1 MSVFDRRYEMMPRA
15 ELEQLQLERLQA
27 VLVRLK
33 RNVRRAREKI
43 GDARVESLADLTRL
57 PFTTPEDMAESFPY
71 GMFAFPMR
79 EIIRL
84 HTTVG
89 PQGKPLVMGHTRND
103 LTQWGRLVARQF
115 VASGVTAND
124 VIQMCF
130 GGGVYGSAGY
140 LFGAQVVE
148 ASVIAEDPSHVD
160 YQIAVLQNYRPTVLI
175 TTPTNALELMQVM
188 EQRRLDPQS
197 LHVRTVL
204 LSRPVSQATREQLA
218 AGLFAKVQCNF
229 GLSEVFDPGLCVE
242 CEAGRFHI
250 HEDNFLPEIQP
261 REGGEGGEGG
271 ASASLPSRTSRD
283 GPQQGE
289 LVLTT
294 LCREA
299 MPLLRYRTRVTC
311 ELSREKCSC
320 GRTGAILAPGA
331 RLDQRLCVN
340 ETPLYECQI
349 ANVLAQTKAAGRPFT
364 VTLPVPREVREGNEG
379 TAPASPPSRPSRD
392 ASRAERHIV
401 VAIEISDDLF
411 SDTVWFIESLKH
423 EIESEFLARLGIE
436 ATVRF
441 VLPRFQTEADSAA
454 ATE

>member
-1 MSVFDRRYEMMPRA
+1 MSVFDRRYETMARA

-27 VLVRLK
+27 LLVRLK
-33 RNVRRAREKI
+33 RNVRRHREKI
-43 GDARVESLADLTRL
+43 GDTRVESLADLERL
-57 PFTTPEDMAESFPY
+57 PFTTPEDMAGSFPY

-89 PQGKPLVMGHTRND
+89 PQGKPLVIGHTRND
-103 LTQWGRLVARQF
+103 LTQWGRLVARQL

-160 YQIAVLQNYRPTVLI
+160 YQIAMLENYRPTVLI
-175 TTPTNALELMQVM
+175 TTPTNALELMQVLD
-188 EQRRLDPQS
+188 QRRLDPQS

-204 LSRPVSQATREQLA
+204 LSRPVDQETREQLA

-229 GLSEVFDPGLCVE
+229 GLNEVFDPGLCVE
-242 CEAGRFHI
+242 CEAGQFHV
-250 HEDNFLPEIQP
+250 HEDHFLAEVQ
-261 REGGEGGEGG
+261 E
-271 ASASLPSRTSRD
+271 
-283 GPQQGE
+283 GE

-299 MPLLRYRTRVTC
+299 MPLLRYRTRVAC
-311 ELSREKCSC
+311 ELSRDKCSC
-320 GRTGAILAPGA
+320 GRTGVVIKPGQ

-340 ETPLYECQI
+340 ETPLFEGQI
-349 ANVLAQTKAAGRPFT
+349 AEVLGHTRVDGRPFQ
-364 VTLPVPREVREGNEG
+364 VDV
-379 TAPASPPSRPSRD
+379 AD
-392 ASRAERHIV
+392 RHIV
-401 VAIEISDDLF
+401 VTVQMSEDLF
-411 SDTVWFIESLKH
+411 SDTIWVLEKLRY
-423 EIESEFLARLGIE
+423 EVEAEFLVRLGIKAE
-436 ATVRF
+436 VRL
-441 VLPRFQTEADSAA
+441 VAPRQNA
-454 ATE
+454 